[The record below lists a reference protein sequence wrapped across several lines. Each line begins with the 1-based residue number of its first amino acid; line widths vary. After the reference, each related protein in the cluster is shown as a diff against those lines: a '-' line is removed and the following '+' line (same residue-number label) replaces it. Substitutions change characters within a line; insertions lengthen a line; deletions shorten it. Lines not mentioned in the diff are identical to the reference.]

1 MSGYHKAASGLLISL
16 LGLSLMGSVH
26 AAGKKPRIQQA
37 APQKVQSPQP
47 ETTAPAASTEAE
59 QVPEV
64 PQVPEQVKQQ
74 VPGYYRTMVGQFEV
88 TALFDGTFDFHPD
101 LLKNMDPA
109 QISQILMHHYGQ
121 TVKIQSP
128 INAYLIHTGDHLVLI
143 DAGAGKLF
151 GSDQQGHI
159 MENFKAA
166 GYQLEQ
172 VDTIILT
179 HLHGDHTG
187 GLSADGKKVFPNA
200 TVYTNQID
208 HQYWLSERT
217 ATQAPLERQ
226 IFFKLAQQST
236 RPYVDNEHWKPI
248 EAGTEIVPGIRAVA
262 AYGHTPGHTA
272 LEVIS
277 DGSKLLVWGDIVHSH
292 AIQFAHPEV
301 SIEYD
306 SDTEA
311 ARETRY
317 AFMKR
322 VADNRELVAGMHL
335 PFPGIGH
342 VVPATEGTYTWIP
355 VEYAPIAK

>member
-1 MSGYHKAASGLLISL
+1 MSRYQKVASGLLVSL
-16 LGLSLMGSVH
+16 LSLSLMAQVQ
-26 AAGKKPRIQQA
+26 AAGKKSRMPQTEAKQVQQ
-37 APQKVQSPQP
+37 PQADMAVP
-47 ETTAPAASTEAE
+47 EVSSEAE
-59 QVPEV
+59 QVQ
-64 PQVPEQVKQQ
+64 QVPAQVRQQ

-88 TALFDGTFDFHPD
+88 TALFDGTFEFHPD

-109 QISQILMHHYGQ
+109 QINQILMHHYGQ

-128 INAYLIHTGDHLVLI
+128 INGYLVHTGDHLVLI

-166 GYQLEQ
+166 GYQPEQ
-172 VDTIILT
+172 VDIIILT

-187 GLSADGKKVFPNA
+187 GLSKDGKKVFPNA
-200 TVYTNQID
+200 VVYVNKVD
-208 HQYWLSERT
+208 NQYWLSEQT
-217 ATQAPLERQ
+217 AAQAPLERQ

-236 RPYVDNEHWKPI
+236 RPYVDEEHWKPI
-248 EAGTEIVPGIRAVA
+248 EAETEIVPGIKAIA

-272 LEVIS
+272 LEITS

-306 SDTEA
+306 SEPEIA
-311 ARETRY
+311 KITRY
-317 AFMKR
+317 AFLKR
-322 VADNRELVAGMHL
+322 VADSHELIAGMHL

-342 VVPATEGTYTWIP
+342 VVLASEGTYTWIP
-355 VEYAPIAK
+355 VEYAPVGK